1 MNSDNSNHAI
11 LLCILL
17 GLGSVLGL
25 SGIDLVLPSVPAL
38 PEILGGDQTRSQF
51 VIASFIGG
59 TAFGMLF
66 SGYVSGKVRTSSL
79 LFSSLTLYALLSF
92 LCTFAE
98 SLDALIVLRFFQ
110 GLCSSAPA
118 VLAPGIVKNLFDE
131 KGATRALGML
141 GSVESLVPA
150 LAPILG
156 VWLLTFGTWKYSFF
170 LTAFFSL
177 LLAFAF
183 LFFRIESPKIASS
196 NGDRGSYFALLRFP
210 VFQRY
215 SLSQALNLGGLLVFV
230 FGAPVVMV
238 KSMNSDISKFAQMQT
253 IGVAFFITGAIS
265 SSFLNRKFEPESLVT
280 TGTVLSLTSS
290 ILLFLYSIFGNNDP
304 NWILAI
310 FPLMN
315 LGLGLRGPTGFLKG
329 ILASNGDDNRASS
342 LILLS
347 IISVSSLGTAFI
359 APFLH
364 FGLFSLSLFVVFLH
378 AAACL
383 SLFFLPKLPS
393 D

>member
-1 MNSDNSNHAI
+1 MNSGKPKNAI

-25 SGIDLVLPSVPAL
+25 SGIDLVLPSIPAL
-38 PEILGGDQTRSQF
+38 PEILGGNQTRSQL
-51 VIASFIGG
+51 VIAAFIGG
-59 TAFGMLF
+59 TAFGILF
-66 SGYVSGKVRTSSL
+66 SGYIGSKIKTSSL
-79 LFSSLTLYALLSF
+79 LFSSLTLYALVSF
-92 LCTFAE
+92 LCSLSE
-98 SLDALIVLRFFQ
+98 SLDVLIVLRFFQ

-131 KGATRALGML
+131 KGATRVLGML

-156 VWLLTFGTWKYSFF
+156 VWLLTFGTWKYSF
-170 LTAFFSL
+170 LITAFFSL
-177 LLAFAF
+177 FLAFAF
-183 LFFRIESPKIASS
+183 LFLRIESPRPVSAKV
-196 NGDRGSYFALLRFP
+196 DTGSYRQLLRSP

-230 FGAPVVMV
+230 FGAPVIIV
-238 KSMNSDISKFAQMQT
+238 KTMNSDISKFAQMQT
-253 IGVAFFITGAIS
+253 IGVVFFITGAIS

-280 TGTVLSLTSS
+280 IGTFLSLFSS
-290 ILLFLYSIFGNNDP
+290 ILLLLYSIFGNNNP

-378 AAACL
+378 VGAGL
-383 SLFFLPKLPS
+383 SLLFLPKLTS